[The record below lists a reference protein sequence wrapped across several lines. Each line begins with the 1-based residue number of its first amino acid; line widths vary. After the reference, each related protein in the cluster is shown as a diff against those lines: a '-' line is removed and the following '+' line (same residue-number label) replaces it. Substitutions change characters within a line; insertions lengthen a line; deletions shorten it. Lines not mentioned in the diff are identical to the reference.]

1 MYKMHFGIEKRRS
14 HIMLTDHLVT
24 AILDDT
30 DDFDINYLIDRNLQV
45 KPNSFQA
52 NFGCFI

>member
-1 MYKMHFGIEKRRS
+1 MHFGIEKRRS